1 MPVIAIIF
9 PNTEVIYQY
18 QVIVVSPFS
27 YAIYFL
33 RLVNP
38 AEKKCGLNVI
48 QNESLERES
57 FESKTPEEAAVL
69 KVL

>member
-27 YAIYFL
+27 YAVYFL
-33 RLVNP
+33 HLVNP
-38 AEKKCGLNVI
+38 AEKKCGLNII